1 MATIIFFQ
9 DGRNDFPGS
18 RNTVSVDGGRPFSML
33 GNMFKYYKLDRGE
46 HTVVIT
52 SSNGSCWEITED
64 IGYSDCLN
72 IKVQIDRDSNIMDVA
87 HKVAT
92 EPSTVLFPK
101 KLPK

>member
-9 DGRNDFPGS
+9 DGRVDFPGS
-18 RNTVSVDGGRPFSML
+18 GNTVSVDGGRSFSML
-33 GNMFKYYKLDRGE
+33 GNMFKYYKLDKGE

-52 SSNGSCWEITED
+52 SSNGSCWEITEY

-72 IKVQIDRDSNIMDVA
+72 IKVQIDRDSNIVAVA
-87 HKVAT
+87 HGVAP
-92 EPSTVLFPK
+92 EPRMALFPK